1 MVIGSELDVDYSVG
15 GIERGQGLREALC
28 LFVNSTLA
36 LQSAGSSGVR
46 DSEKL
51 YA

>member
-1 MVIGSELDVDYSVG
+1 MVIGSELDVDYLVG
-15 GIERGQGLREALC
+15 GIERGLGLREALC
-28 LFVNSTLA
+28 LVVNSTLTI
-36 LQSAGSSGVR
+36 QSAGSSGVW